1 MASYPKIYKLSDG
14 TTGTAQE
21 FSKKYGLPIGTIYT
35 RLRKTRDVKIL
46 FRSVA
51 EAKRDTGW
59 HKVGGRLVFEN
70 SNEQVPV

>member
-1 MASYPKIYKLSDG
+1 MSLEKTYKLSDS
-14 TTGTAQE
+14 TTGTAKE
-21 FSKKYGLPIGTIYT
+21 FAEQSGIAIGTIQG
-35 RLRKTRDVKIL
+35 RLKKTRDVNKV

-51 EAKRDTGW
+51 KARKDSGW